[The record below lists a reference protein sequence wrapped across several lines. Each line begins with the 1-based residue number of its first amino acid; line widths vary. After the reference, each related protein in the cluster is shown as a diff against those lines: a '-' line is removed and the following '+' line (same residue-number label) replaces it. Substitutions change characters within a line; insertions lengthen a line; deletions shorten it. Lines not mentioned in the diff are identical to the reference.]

1 MSERLAAW
9 VDELGAIGG
18 RPSGGVTRVAWS
30 PELAEANAWLVA
42 RATELGM
49 DAGVDPA
56 GNVVCRWAGAE
67 PDATAVVVGSHLDTV
82 PDGGRYDGAFGVL
95 AGLEVLRRLRERGF
109 TPRRPVWLVAFD
121 DEEGTRYDASMFG
134 SHAFCGD
141 DVGHF
146 LDRADADGV
155 VLRDAMRAAGS
166 DPADLPRAAA
176 VDRVGH
182 YLELHIEQGPRMER
196 AGHRVA
202 VVSAIVGMAGYVV
215 TLTGAANHAGTTP
228 MDARADALAG
238 AARALLALRDAIRA
252 EEGMTVNVG
261 RIEVEP
267 GGANVIP
274 GTARFTVDVR
284 GPTAVAMER
293 ADELVR
299 GCVEDAAEAEG
310 LSADVAPTFQHPA
323 TDLDPELRAL
333 LARRVAAAGAEVV
346 ELVSGAGHDAMVLAA
361 HVPAAML
368 FVPSRGGISHAP
380 DEYTA
385 PEHYEPALTVLTEAV
400 AELAGRPG

>member
-18 RPSGGVTRVAWS
+18 RPSGGVTRVSWS
-30 PELAEANAWLVA
+30 PDLAEANAWLVA
-42 RATELGM
+42 RAGDLGLE
-49 DAGVDPA
+49 AAVDPA
-56 GNVVCRWAGAE
+56 GNVVCRWAGTE
-67 PDATAVVVGSHLDTV
+67 PDAPAVVVGSHLDTV

-95 AGLEVLRRLRERGF
+95 AGLEALHRLRERGF
-109 TPRRPVWLVAFD
+109 APRRPVWLVAFN

-134 SHAFCGD
+134 SHAFCGE
-141 DVGHF
+141 DVTHF

-176 VDRVGH
+176 VDRVGS

-215 TLTGAANHAGTTP
+215 TLRGTANHAGTTP

-238 AARALLALRDAIRA
+238 AARTLLTLRDAIRA

-274 GTARFTVDVR
+274 GVARFTVDVR
-284 GPTAVAMER
+284 GPSAVAMER
-293 ADELVR
+293 GDELVR
-299 GCVEDAAEAEG
+299 RCVEDAAEAEG
-310 LSADVAPTFQHPA
+310 LSADVVPTFEHPA
-323 TDLDPELRAL
+323 ADLDPGLRDL
-333 LARRVAAAGAEVV
+333 LVRQVAAAGAEVV

-368 FVPSRGGISHAP
+368 FVPSRAGVSHAP

-385 PEHYEPALTVLTEAV
+385 PEDYEPALTVLTEAV
-400 AELAGRPG
+400 AELAGR